1 MPENKTAW
9 AVVRD
14 GATLSWRFITTH
26 PASFALG
33 VLGAALFAIA
43 IIAASLVVGW
53 VTDTVIIPVLDRGV
67 DPAGMLLGTVAA
79 IVGVSV
85 FKAAGI
91 VLRRTAAGWLQFRVR
106 QDVRNQLL
114 DHQLRL
120 EMSWFNRQAVGDLL
134 AVADSDVNQGTG
146 VLGPLPFATGV
157 LFLLVGTVI
166 MVTLIDP
173 WLALAAVVGLT
184 LVVVID
190 IHGSWVTYSKWEDVQ
205 RYRGEV
211 SSVAH
216 ESFDGA
222 LTVKALGR
230 EGFVAERFGR
240 VSDGLRDR
248 LIDVNSTWIK
258 YQVVIKALPQM
269 IIVIL
274 LVAGAARIDS
284 GAITAGDLVT
294 VAYLLSLLAFP
305 VQVIGFVLWAL
316 AGSLAGWQRVQAV
329 LDVDDYV
336 TYGEERGEAAAGPAS
351 VDGRSLSFAYD
362 GSPVLK
368 DASLRI
374 SAGTTV
380 AVVGPTGSGK
390 STLCVLLARLWDP
403 DTGEIRIEGR
413 DLRSFARSELAKEVA
428 FVSQN
433 PFLFDA
439 TVRENITLGVEV
451 DDTEVEAAL
460 ALAGAEGFVAELP
473 QGLETPIGERGTALS
488 GGERQRIALARALL
502 RKPRLLVLD
511 DATSA
516 VDPSVETRILLGL
529 RQASLP
535 STVVIVAYRP
545 SSISL
550 ADEVLYVDEGRIA
563 GHGTHAELLRSTP
576 GYARLVQAYEQEAD
590 RLREEAS

>member
-1 MPENKTAW
+1 
-9 AVVRD
+9 
-14 GATLSWRFITTH
+14 
-26 PASFALG
+26 
-33 VLGAALFAIA
+33 
-43 IIAASLVVGW
+43 
-53 VTDTVIIPVLDRGV
+53 
-67 DPAGMLLGTVAA
+67 
-79 IVGVSV
+79 
-85 FKAAGI
+85 
-91 VLRRTAAGWLQFRVR
+91 
-106 QDVRNQLL
+106 
-114 DHQLRL
+114 
-120 EMSWFNRQAVGDLL
+120 
-134 AVADSDVNQGTG
+134 
-146 VLGPLPFATGV
+146 
-157 LFLLVGTVI
+157 
-166 MVTLIDP
+166 
-173 WLALAAVVGLT
+173 
-184 LVVVID
+184 
-190 IHGSWVTYSKWEDVQ
+190 
-205 RYRGEV
+205 
-211 SSVAH
+211 
-216 ESFDGA
+216 
-222 LTVKALGR
+222 
-230 EGFVAERFGR
+230 
-240 VSDGLRDR
+240 
-248 LIDVNSTWIK
+248 
-258 YQVVIKALPQM
+258 
-269 IIVIL
+269 
-274 LVAGAARIDS
+274 DS

-390 STLCVLLARLWDP
+390 STLCLLLARLWDP

-488 GGERQRIALARALL
+488 GGQRQRIALARALL

-529 RQASLP
+529 RQTSLP

-545 SSISL
+545 SSISV